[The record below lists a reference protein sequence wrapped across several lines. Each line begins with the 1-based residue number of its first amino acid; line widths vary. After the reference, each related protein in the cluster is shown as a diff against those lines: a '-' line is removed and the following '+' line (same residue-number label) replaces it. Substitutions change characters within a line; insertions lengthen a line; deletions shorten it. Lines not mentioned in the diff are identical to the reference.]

1 MISTT
6 KVLRCLF
13 WGVLAVVAVFLLAC
27 LGLRYLVLPKVDQWR
42 PQIEQYASRAVG
54 APVRIGSIAADWSGL
69 NPQLHLTRVQF
80 FDGPDNSRPA
90 VDLPSI
96 DAVVGWRSVFRLA
109 PRLLSLS
116 IKGADLTVRRD
127 AAGLLWVAGMSF
139 DPNEAPAEGDS
150 PVLVW
155 LSQQRQLALTDTT
168 LRWLDAKRQAPELV
182 FSHVDALLR
191 NGVLSHRFALH
202 LTPPQALS
210 AGVTVHGELE
220 RRFFALHRSGPA
232 SWNGDFYVQVDDAQ
246 PSAWSPWVAV
256 PPVQGRFAAR
266 AWVKLTHGQIGGTTL
281 DAVIRGLD
289 MALPDQAGS
298 LTAQQVHLHMAGM
311 PGDLGLLSDEALP
324 LPLAHGRT
332 GHGVSLQIQAQGVQT
347 RLPQMFDT
355 PSLKADTLNVDAG
368 LARPPGQPL
377 TLDLR
382 QLQLKNDDVDLAVQG
397 HWRNDGG
404 AGTADLRGKIVRGSA
419 SAIARYLPRA
429 VDPNVRRWMAA
440 GLLAGDISDGTA
452 TLKGP
457 LDDFPF
463 TRPGSTGAFRVAGH
477 FHGVRLDYA
486 PAHGSDKGWPALA
499 GMTGTFAM
507 DKASLVLD
515 GAGGSM
521 QTGPD
526 QSVTLQRVHASIP
539 DMEHDAQ
546 LDVEGD
552 SAGTVPAYLA
562 MAAHTPLGK
571 LLDGM
576 LDHAAGSG
584 DWGVS
589 LKLHMP
595 LLHVED
601 TQVDGHILFQGNTFR
616 FMPQQPLVSDLQGD
630 LQFTDQGMQTQA
642 LRGTFLGGPMQVS
655 GKLGRGEALNF
666 SGTLAASAL
675 DELGKLP
682 AWKRFSGKTAYQGR
696 LSYAKGGEV
705 DVSAQ
710 SDLTGLAI
718 DLPAPLGKAASG
730 SMPLTLQWG
739 PAADRGRAGRR
750 WLSGSINRDV
760 NLLFEYDPSDRRGA
774 YFARGAIGMRQAAS
788 LPAGGLSL
796 SGSLDTL
803 DADAWDDALK
813 SFAPAGAAK
822 GKARP
827 RQGAGSDAAILPELE
842 QANLSVRHLIAAGQD
857 FDDMTLSAQQPAP
870 GQWRVAIDSRQ
881 AAGTLE
887 WAEASGAA
895 AGKITARF
903 TRFALG
909 KAGEAGKNDDGKQ
922 PGKGNDLSDIPGIDL
937 QAKQFLFYGHDL
949 GSLNVIGANL
959 ERGNLWRLDKLSIAN
974 DSATLNATGTLRMNG
989 PDRGLTAN
997 TDIDFKDLGAALDR
1011 LDLHPV
1017 SGGRGT
1023 IRGKLFWRDLPWHHD
1038 KADIEGSFHVDLQ
1051 KGRFINVSSHAAR
1064 LLELLSLQ
1072 SIQRLATLN
1081 TNPANLLRQGFPFDT
1096 ITGDMRV
1103 SKGVMNLDG
1112 YKIDGPSAAIAL
1124 EGKTDIVNETWD
1136 LHAAV
1141 LPNLDASG
1149 AAIAAAVVNP
1159 VIGVG
1164 AFITQWL
1171 LKKPLARALASE
1183 YHVTGSWDD
1192 PKVDDVQ
1199 AQASDAKTAPAGH

>member
-1 MISTT
+1 M
-6 KVLRCLF
+6 
-13 WGVLAVVAVFLLAC
+13 VFLVTC

-42 PQIEQYASRAVG
+42 PQIEHYASRAVG

-69 NPQLHLTRVQF
+69 NPRLHLTDVQF
-80 FDGPDNSRPA
+80 YDGPDKSQLA
-90 VDLPSI
+90 VNLPSI

-139 DPNEAPAEGDS
+139 DPDQVPTEGDS

-155 LSQQRQLALTDTT
+155 LSQQRQLVLTDTT
-168 LRWLDAKRQAPELV
+168 LRWLDARRQAPELV
-182 FSHVDALLR
+182 FSHVDALVR

-202 LTPPQALS
+202 LTPPRALS
-210 AGVTVHGELE
+210 TGVTVHGELK
-220 RRFFALHRSGPA
+220 RRFFALHRSGA
-232 SWNGDFYVQVDDAQ
+232 SSWNGDFYVQIDDAE

-266 AWVKLTHGQIGGTTL
+266 AWVKLTHGQIGGMTL

-289 MALPDQAGS
+289 MPLPNQAGS
-298 LTAQQVHLHMAGM
+298 LTAQQVHLRMAGM
-311 PGDLGLLSDEALP
+311 PGDLGLLSGEALP
-324 LPLAHGRT
+324 LPLAHSTT
-332 GHGVSLQIQAQGVQT
+332 GHGVSLQIQAQGVQAL
-347 RLPQMFDT
+347 LPHVFDT
-355 PSLKADTLNVDAG
+355 PSVTADTLNVDAS
-368 LARPPGQPL
+368 LARHPGQPV

-382 QLQLKNDDVDLAVQG
+382 QLQLKNDDIDLAVQG
-397 HWRNDGG
+397 RWRDDGG
-404 AGTADLRGKIVRGSA
+404 AGTADLQGKIARGSV

-429 VDPNVRRWMAA
+429 VDPAVRRWMAA
-440 GLLAGDISDGTA
+440 GLLAGAISDATA

-457 LDDFPF
+457 LADFPF
-463 TRPGSTGAFRVAGH
+463 ARPGSAGAFRVAGR
-477 FHGVRLDYA
+477 FQGLRLDYA
-486 PAHGSDKGWPALA
+486 PAHGNDEGWPALA
-499 GMTGTFAM
+499 DLSGTFAI

-515 GAGGSM
+515 GAGGAM

-526 QSVTLQRVHASIP
+526 QSVALRRVHASIP
-539 DMEHDAQ
+539 DMENGAQ
-546 LDVEGD
+546 LDVEGETTG
-552 SAGTVPAYLA
+552 SVPAYLS
-562 MAAHTPLGK
+562 MATHTPLGK

-576 LDHAAGSG
+576 LDHADGSG

-589 LKLHMP
+589 LKLHIP
-595 LLHVED
+595 LLHVAD
-601 TQVDGHILFQGNTFR
+601 TQVDGHILFQGNAFR
-616 FMPQQPLVSDLQGD
+616 FTPQQPVMSDLQGD
-630 LQFTDQGMQTQA
+630 LEFTDQGMQTQA
-642 LRGTFLGGPMQVS
+642 LHGTFLGGPMQVS
-655 GKLGRGEALNF
+655 GKLGRGQSLNF

-682 AWKRFSGKTAYQGR
+682 AWKRFSGKTTYQGR
-696 LSYAKGGEV
+696 LAYAKGGEV
-705 DVSAQ
+705 DLSLQ
-710 SDLTGLAI
+710 SDLAGLAI
-718 DLPAPLGKAASG
+718 DLPAPLGKAASA

-739 PAADRGRAGRR
+739 PATDRGRAGRR
-750 WLSGSINRDV
+750 WLSGSVNRDINV
-760 NLLFEYDPSDRRGA
+760 LLEYDPADRRGA
-774 YFARGAIGMRQAAS
+774 YFARGAIGMGQAAS
-788 LPAGGLSL
+788 LPVAGLSL

-813 SFAPAGAAK
+813 SFAPASTAK

-827 RQGAGSDAAILPELE
+827 RPGSGTAILPELE
-842 QANLSVRHLIAAGQD
+842 QANLSVRRLITAGQD
-857 FDDMTLSAQQPAP
+857 FDDLTLSARQPAP
-870 GQWRVAIDSRQ
+870 GQWRVSINSRQ

-887 WAEASGAA
+887 WAEASSAA

-903 TRFALG
+903 TRLALG
-909 KAGEAGKNDDGKQ
+909 KANEAGKNEDIKPPGKD
-922 PGKGNDLSDIPGIDL
+922 KGNDLSEIPGIDL
-937 QAKQFLFYGHDL
+937 QAGQFLFYGHDM
-949 GSLNVIGANL
+949 GSLSVIGTNL
-959 ERGNLWRLDKLSIAN
+959 ERGNFWRLDKLSIAN
-974 DSATLNATGTLRMNG
+974 DSATLNATGTLRMSG

-997 TDIDFKDLGAALDR
+997 ADINFKDLGATLDR
-1011 LDLHPV
+1011 LDLHPIA
-1017 SGGRGT
+1017 GGRGT
-1023 IRGKLFWRDLPWHHD
+1023 IQGKLFWRNLPWHHD
-1038 KADIEGSFHVDLQ
+1038 KADIDGSFHVDLK
-1051 KGRFINVSSHAAR
+1051 KGRFINVSSHTAR

-1072 SIQRLATLN
+1072 SVQRLATLD

-1096 ITGDMRV
+1096 ITGDMRL

-1112 YKIDGPSAAIAL
+1112 YKIDGPSASIAM
-1124 EGKTDIVNETWD
+1124 EGRTDIVNETWD

-1171 LKKPLARALASE
+1171 LKKPLARMLASE

-1192 PKVDDVQ
+1192 PKINDVQ
-1199 AQASDAKTAPAGH
+1199 APVPDAKAAPVSH

>member
-1 MISTT
+1 VIPTT

-13 WGVLAVVAVFLLAC
+13 WGVLAVVAVFLVAC
-27 LGLRYLVLPKVDQWR
+27 LSLRYLVLPKIDQWR

-69 NPQLHLTRVQF
+69 NPQLHLTEVRF
-80 FDGPDNSRPA
+80 FDGPDKSQPA
-90 VDLPSI
+90 VDLPSV

-139 DPNEAPAEGDS
+139 DPSAPQPEGDS
-150 PVLVW
+150 AALVW

-168 LRWLDAKRQAPELV
+168 LRWLDQKRQAPELV

-191 NGVLSHRFALH
+191 NGVLSHHFALH
-202 LTPPQALS
+202 LTPSQALS
-210 AGVTVHGELE
+210 AGVTVRGELK
-220 RRFFALHRSGPA
+220 RRFFALHRSGPS
-232 SWNGDFYVQVDDAQ
+232 SWNGDVYVQVDDAE

-266 AWVKLTHGQIGGTTL
+266 AWIKLTHGQIGDTTL
-281 DAVIRGLD
+281 DTVIRGLD
-289 MALPDQAGS
+289 MALPGQAGR
-298 LTAQQVHLHMAGM
+298 LAAQQVHLHLQGM
-311 PGDLGLLSDEALP
+311 PGDLGLVPGDALP
-324 LPLAHGRT
+324 LPLARGRT
-332 GHGVSLQIQAQGVQT
+332 GHGMSLQMQAQGVQT
-347 RLPQMFDT
+347 SLPQVFET
-355 PSLKADTLNVDAG
+355 PSLQADALNVDAS
-368 LARPPGQPL
+368 LTRPPGQPL
-377 TLDLR
+377 TLELR
-382 QLQLKNDDVDLAVQG
+382 QLQLKNDDIDLAVQG
-397 HWRNDGG
+397 RWRDDGG
-404 AGTADLRGKIVRGSA
+404 AGTADLRGKILRGSA
-419 SAIARYLPRA
+419 SAISRYLPRA
-429 VDPNVRRWMAA
+429 VDPGVRQWMAA
-440 GLLAGDISDGTA
+440 GLLAGEVSDGTV

-463 TRPGSTGAFRVAGH
+463 AKPGGSGAFRVAGR
-477 FHGVRLDYA
+477 FQGVRLDYA
-486 PAHGSDKGWPALA
+486 PAHGNDKGWPVLA
-499 GMTGTFAM
+499 DLSGTFAV
-507 DKASLVLD
+507 DKASLTLD
-515 GAGGSM
+515 GDGGTI

-526 QSVTLQRVHASIP
+526 QSVALQSVHAFIP
-539 DMEHDAQ
+539 DMENDAQ
-546 LDVEGD
+546 LEIDGAT
-552 SAGTVPAYLA
+552 AGAAPDYLA
-562 MAAHTPLGK
+562 MAPHSPLGK

-576 LDHAAGSG
+576 LDHAEGTG

-589 LKLHMP
+589 LKLHIP
-595 LLHVED
+595 LAHVQD

-616 FMPQQPLVSDLQGD
+616 FAPQMPAVSDLQGD
-630 LQFTDQGMQTQA
+630 LAFSEQGMQTKS

-655 GKLGRGEALNF
+655 GKLGHGESLAF

-675 DELGKLP
+675 DELGRLP

-696 LSYAKGGEV
+696 LTYAKGGEV
-705 DVSAQ
+705 DMSVQ
-710 SDLTGLAI
+710 SDLAGLAI
-718 DLPAPLGKAASG
+718 DLPAPLGKTASAA
-730 SMPLTLQWG
+730 MPLNLQWG
-739 PAADRGRAGRR
+739 PATDRGRAGRR
-750 WLSGSINRDV
+750 WLSGSVNRNI
-760 NLLFEYDPSDRRGA
+760 NLLLESDPANRRGA
-774 YFARGAIGMRQAAS
+774 YFARGAIGMGQAPS

-796 SGSLDTL
+796 SGTL
-803 DADAWDDALK
+803 DALDVDAWDDALK
-813 SFAPAGAAK
+813 SFAPAPAAK

-827 RQGAGSDAAILPELE
+827 APAILPELE
-842 QANLSVRHLIAAGQD
+842 QANLSVRRLTAAGQD
-857 FDDMTLSAQQPAP
+857 FDDLTLSAQQPAP
-870 GQWRVAIDSRQ
+870 GQWRVSIDSKQ

-903 TRFALG
+903 AHLALG
-909 KAGEAGKNDDGKQ
+909 KPGEADKNDDKNLLGKD
-922 PGKGNDLSDIPGIDL
+922 KSNELSDIPGIDL
-937 QAKQFLFYGHDL
+937 QAKQFLFYGHDM
-949 GSLNVIGANL
+949 GSLSVIGTNL
-959 ERGNLWRLDKLSIAN
+959 ERGNLWRLDKLNIAN
-974 DSATLNATGTLRMNG
+974 DAATLNATGTLRMSG
-989 PDRGLTAN
+989 PDRGLSAN
-997 TDIDFKDLGAALDR
+997 ADIDFKDLGAMLDR
-1011 LDLHPV
+1011 LDLHPIG
-1017 SGGRGT
+1017 GGRGT
-1023 IRGKLFWRDLPWHHD
+1023 IQGKIFWRDLPWRHD

-1051 KGRFINVSSHAAR
+1051 KGRFINVSSHTAR

-1081 TNPANLLRQGFPFDT
+1081 TNPTNLLRQGFPFDT
-1096 ITGDMRV
+1096 ITGDMRL

-1159 VIGVG
+1159 IIGVG

-1192 PKVDDVQ
+1192 PKINDVREQ
-1199 AQASDAKTAPAGH
+1199 AQDPKTAPAGH